1 LGRWYRGNLLRKNGF
16 PLIETERFQ
25 GYVSTG
31 KRSFLLK
38 KENFMKKR
46 LIALFLLGI
55 ALLASGCNT
64 VHGAG
69 EDVEA
74 VGRGVARAV

>member
-1 LGRWYRGNLLRKNGF
+1 
-16 PLIETERFQ
+16 
-25 GYVSTG
+25 
-31 KRSFLLK
+31 
-38 KENFMKKR
+38 MKKR

>member
-1 LGRWYRGNLLRKNGF
+1 
-16 PLIETERFQ
+16 
-25 GYVSTG
+25 
-31 KRSFLLK
+31 
-38 KENFMKKR
+38 MKKR
-46 LIALFLLGI
+46 LIALLLLGI
-55 ALLASGCNT
+55 ALAAAGCNT